1 MKNLAVSAGAKM
13 LKAMGNEK
21 RLEILYN
28 LSEQELNVGELEKS
42 SLKPVCP
49 VAAFG
54 RFKSRKY
61 CKNAAGG
68 TDNILFNKKRQS
80 IKGSSAAGR
89 PLQQTLQILK
99 TVCRYR
105 QVNGTLYPD
114 DYPFRE
120 I

>member
-28 LSEQELNVGELEKS
+28 LSEQELNVGELEKIVGLS
-42 SLKPVCP
+42 QSALSQHLAVLR
-49 VAAFG
+49 AEN
-54 RFKSRKY
+54 
-61 CKNAAGG
+61 NAAGG

>member
-28 LSEQELNVGELEKS
+28 LSEQELNVGELEKIVG
-42 SLKPVCP
+42 VCP